1 MANIVD
7 NDGNSL
13 AKITITKGSVSSGDT
28 GFVDGGT
35 VYTAIQ
41 NAKTEVTQSVTTLD
55 SKITGKI
62 TSEKGNYIQ
71 AGDAVGTNLKNLDD
85 AIGVV
90 KAEDGKTL
98 NVIKESFDENGN
110 LTSVSENLMKID
122 DKIGT
127 IKAKEDGTDYKA
139 IKIGASISD
148 NLAALDNAITSG
160 VVPDME
166 HIKNVTKEEKA
177 EANEDGAI
185 ALGDGSKG
193 SAKDSISFG
202 TNAEASKENAVS
214 VGTGAKASGTSAL
227 AFGNSA
233 AASSDNALAFGNSAA
248 ASADSAVAIGNGA
261 SAKGQGSVAIG
272 SGSVATEANVVS
284 VGSEGNERRIT
295 NVAAGV
301 NDTDA
306 VNVSQLKQSFAGIQ
320 NTLTDDINRVGAG
333 AAALAALRPE
343 AFDPSD
349 KISFAVGF
357 GHYRSANATAIG
369 AFFKPNADMTIS
381 LGGTIGNGDPL
392 MNAGISFKL
401 GGRSKGAGIYSS
413 NTELVREVNSLR
425 ADNKALKNDNAA
437 QAKKI
442 ASLEA
447 DNKQIKA
454 DNAKIKADN
463 EQMKAQIA
471 LILSRMEMSDTVKK
485 TAVK

>member
-1 MANIVD
+1 MI
-7 NDGNSL
+7 GESL
-13 AKITITKGSVSSGDT
+13 D
-28 GFVDGGT
+28 
-35 VYTAIQ
+35 
-41 NAKTEVTQSVTTLD
+41 
-55 SKITGKI
+55 
-62 TSEKGNYIQ
+62 EKGE
-71 AGDAVGTNLKNLDD
+71 LK
-85 AIGVV
+85 
-90 KAEDGKTL
+90 
-98 NVIKESFDENGN
+98 
-110 LTSVSENLMKID
+110 TSVSENLMKID

-127 IKAKEDGTDYKA
+127 IKDKEDGTAYKA
-139 IKIGASISD
+139 INKDASISD

-202 TNAEASKENAVS
+202 TNAEASSENAVS
-214 VGTGAKASGTSAL
+214 IGTGAKTSGTSAL

-233 AASSDNALAFGNSAA
+233 SASSDNALAFGNSAA

-306 VNVSQLKQSFAGIQ
+306 VNVSQLKQRFAGIQ

-392 MNAGISFKL
+392 MNAGVSFKL

-442 ASLEA
+442 DQQAQKIEQQAQKIDAQTKRIESLES
-447 DNKQIKA
+447 DNTEMKKQI
-454 DNAKIKADN
+454 
-463 EQMKAQIA
+463 QM
-471 LILSRMEMSDTVKK
+471 ILDRMEMSSSVQKSAAK
-485 TAVK
+485 